1 MGIWAAVKYALNSTL
16 GTSSFLSLDKMI
28 QAHGTQTFTE
38 DGTFTVP
45 AGVTKIWVTAA
56 AGGQAG
62 GNSSKSNSTGGDG
75 GAGGDCIL
83 KKAFSVAPE
92 QVILITIGKG
102 GTSNLQ
108 VGGSTVVGNLIT
120 LAGGDDSRISTTGG
134 GRGGNGG
141 LKYSNS
147 SNGINAENGQSGL
160 LGIGGTVVYTYEKY
174 RSGGGGGGS
183 IGDGGLPGG
192 TKDNVNGNGHD
203 GKNGGGGGGGSGI
216 GYNYV
221 GGRGGNG
228 IVIIEW

>member
-1 MGIWAAVKYALNSTL
+1 MSWDVGSWVIDTVNSVL
-16 GTSSFLSLDKMI
+16 GTLIKT
-28 QAHGTQTFTE
+28 HGSQTFTS

-45 AGVTKIWVTAA
+45 SGVTKIWVTAA

-62 GNSSKSNSTGGDG
+62 QHSSKSSKTGGDG

-108 VGGSTVVGNLIT
+108 VGGSTVVGNLVT
-120 LAGGDDSRISTTGG
+120 LAGGDNSRISTNGG
-134 GRGGNGG
+134 GRGGTGG
-141 LKYSNS
+141 LKYSDS
-147 SNGINAENGQSGL
+147 DNGINAENGQSGL
-160 LGIGGTVVYTYEKY
+160 LGIGGTVVYTYRKHV
-174 RSGGGGGGS
+174 SGGGGGGS

-192 TKDNVNGNGHD
+192 STSKEHGNGHN
-203 GKNGGGGGGGSGI
+203 GTNGGGGGGATGI
-216 GYNYV
+216 DYNYD
-221 GGRGGNG
+221 GGRGGDG

>member
-16 GTSSFLSLDKMI
+16 GTSNFLSLDKMI
-28 QAHGTQTFTE
+28 QAHGTQTFTS

-45 AGVTKIWVTAA
+45 SGVTKIWVTAA

-62 GNSSKSNSTGGDG
+62 ENSSKSNLAGGDG

-102 GTSNLQ
+102 GTSDLQ
-108 VGGSTVVGNLIT
+108 VGGSTVVGNLVT
-120 LAGGDDSRISTTGG
+120 LAGGDNSRISTTGG
-134 GRGGNGG
+134 GRGGSGG
-141 LKYSNS
+141 QKYSDSNS
-147 SNGINAENGQSGL
+147 GINAENGQSGL
-160 LGIGGTVVYTYEKY
+160 LGIGGTVVYTYRKY
-174 RSGGGGGGS
+174 ESGGGGGGS

-192 TKDNVNGNGHD
+192 SKSEGYGDGHD
-203 GKNGGGGGGGSGI
+203 GTNGGGGGGASGI
-216 GYNYV
+216 NYNYV
-221 GGRGGNG
+221 GGRGGDG